1 MVNLVLVPVTKDE
14 DGYIKMK
21 EKDFFEFAN
30 NMYEQGKKDF
40 VEEKKSYLNKVG
52 AVKC

>member
-40 VEEKKSYLNKVG
+40 VEEKKFIFEQSG
-52 AVKC
+52 CS